1 MRQVSPGSFASGDYW
16 YPRAINA
23 LVHPMVAYFMNMSN
37 RRIAERYCYRHP
49 QVQPKKLLQLLSY
62 KPHHFKW
69 GGSDLMHATNHRGQD
84 RMVVIETNSCPSGQK
99 SFPLLDE
106 SQEQGGYHSL
116 MKEVFLPQIPKKSS
130 GRVAVIYDKNE
141 MENQAYAAALADL
154 LQEKIIL
161 VDLHQPSK
169 VRVESK
175 NEYLWVA
182 DGTRRTK
189 LRAVFRYVTQKPWQV
204 LPVVSKTVM
213 LNPVICCLAGGRN
226 KLVAAK
232 AYDFLNAELEGSGLS
247 ITTPE
252 TIWDVGKND
261 LLLWIERFDYR
272 AVIKSP
278 YSNAGQ
284 GVFTITNKK
293 QFDQFMNQEHHYQQ
307 FIVQQLLGHPLNT
320 SSDDPTALYQIGTVP
335 TKKSEI
341 FVFDL
346 RLTVGST
353 QEGFRPFAA
362 NSRRAR
368 KPLKPKNE
376 TPDMLMTNLSFKTKE
391 GEWSTDDSRLLL
403 MDNRDFNTLGLS
415 LDDLIDGYIQTVLAV
430 IAIDKMAVRLL
441 SSKQQLKRRLFQAL
455 NDDSQLH
462 SEIWPELLK

>member
-1 MRQVSPGSFASGDYW
+1 
-16 YPRAINA
+16 
-23 LVHPMVAYFMNMSN
+23 MNMSN
-37 RRIAERYCYRHP
+37 QRIAERYSYRHP
-49 QVQPKKLLQLLSY
+49 QVQSKKVMQLLTY
-62 KPHHFKW
+62 TPHFFKW

-116 MKEVFLPQIPKKSS
+116 MREVFLPLIPKKNR
-130 GRVAVIYDKNE
+130 GRVAVLYDKNE

-154 LQEKIIL
+154 LDEDIIL
-161 VDLHQPSK
+161 VDLHNAAK
-169 VRVESK
+169 VRIEDK
-175 NEYLWVA
+175 NEYLWVVE
-182 DGTRRTK
+182 GKRRIK
-189 LRAVFRYVTQKPWQV
+189 LRAAFRYVTHKPWQV
-204 LPVVSKTVM
+204 LPVISKTVL

-226 KLVAAK
+226 KLIAAK
-232 AYDFLNAELEGSGLS
+232 AYDLLNAELEGTGLS
-247 ITTPE
+247 ITTPK
-252 TIWDVGKND
+252 TIWDVSKNN
-261 LLLWIERFDYR
+261 LPLWIERFDYR
-272 AVIKSP
+272 AVIKVP

-284 GVFTITNKK
+284 GVYTITSKK
-293 QFDQFMNQEHHYQQ
+293 QFDQFMNKEQHYQQ

-320 SSDDPTALYQIGTVP
+320 SSEDPTALYQIGTVP

-353 QEGFRPFAA
+353 QQGFRPFAA
-362 NSRRAR
+362 NSRRAH
-368 KPLKPKNE
+368 KPLKSKNE

-430 IAIDKMAVRLL
+430 IAIDKMAARLL
-441 SSKQQLKRRLFQAL
+441 SAKQHLKKRLFKAL
-455 NDDSQLH
+455 NDDWQLH
-462 SEIWPELLK
+462 QEIWPEQKK